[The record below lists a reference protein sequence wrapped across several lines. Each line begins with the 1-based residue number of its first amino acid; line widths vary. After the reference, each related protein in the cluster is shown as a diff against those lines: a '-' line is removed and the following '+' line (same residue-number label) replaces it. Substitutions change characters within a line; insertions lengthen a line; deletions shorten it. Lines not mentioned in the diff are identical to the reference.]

1 MKQEQVDA
9 FMSLNESKLP
19 AYKRGAIVKQLLE
32 VDDSKWSL
40 LRVINFKNP
49 AVAFILSFF
58 LGGLGLDRIYIG
70 DTMYG
75 VGKLVAT
82 FILGFVL
89 CWTIIAPLV
98 VGLWLL
104 IDLFLIMGAT
114 KEKNYIILQSQIV

>member
-1 MKQEQVDA
+1 MKQEKVDV

-19 AYKRGAIVKQLLE
+19 TYKRGTLPKQLLE

-40 LRVINFKNP
+40 LKVIKFKNP

-58 LGGLGLDRIYIG
+58 LGGFGLDRIYIG
-70 DTMYG
+70 DTTNG

-82 FILGFVL
+82 ILSFFL
-89 CWTIIAPLV
+89 FWTIIVPLV
-98 VGLWLL
+98 AFLWWL

-114 KEKNYIILQSQIV
+114 KEKNYFILQSQIV

>member
-1 MKQEQVDA
+1 MKQEQVDV

-19 AYKRGAIVKQLLE
+19 TYKRGTIAKQLLE

-75 VGKLVAT
+75 VGKLVASI
-82 FILGFVL
+82 ILGFFL
-89 CWTIIAPLV
+89 CWTIIAPLM
-98 VGLWLL
+98 VGL
-104 IDLFLIMGAT
+104 
-114 KEKNYIILQSQIV
+114 

>member
-1 MKQEQVDA
+1 MKQEQVDV

-19 AYKRGAIVKQLLE
+19 SYKYGAIVKQLLE
-32 VDDSKWSL
+32 LDDSKWSL

-49 AVAFILSFF
+49 AVALILSFF

-70 DTMYG
+70 DTTIG
-75 VGKLVAT
+75 VVKFVV
-82 FILGFVL
+82 FILTFFFL
-89 CWTIIAPLV
+89 CWTIIVPLIV
-98 VGLWLL
+98 AVWWL

>member
-1 MKQEQVDA
+1 MKQEQVDV

-40 LRVINFKNP
+40 LKVINFKNT

-58 LGGLGLDRIYIG
+58 LGGFGLDRIYIG
-70 DTMYG
+70 DTTNG
-75 VGKLVAT
+75 VGKLVVS
-82 FILGFVL
+82 ILSFFL
-89 CWTIIAPLV
+89 FWTIIVPLV
-98 VGLWLL
+98 AFLWWL

-114 KEKNYIILQSQIV
+114 KEKNYIILQSHIV

>member
-1 MKQEQVDA
+1 MKQEQVDV

-40 LRVINFKNP
+40 LKVINFKNT

-70 DTMYG
+70 DTTTG
-75 VGKLVAT
+75 VGKLVVT
-82 FILGFVL
+82 ILSFFL
-89 CWTIIAPLV
+89 FWTIIVPLV
-98 VGLWLL
+98 AFLWWL

-114 KEKNYIILQSQIV
+114 KEKNYIILQSHIV